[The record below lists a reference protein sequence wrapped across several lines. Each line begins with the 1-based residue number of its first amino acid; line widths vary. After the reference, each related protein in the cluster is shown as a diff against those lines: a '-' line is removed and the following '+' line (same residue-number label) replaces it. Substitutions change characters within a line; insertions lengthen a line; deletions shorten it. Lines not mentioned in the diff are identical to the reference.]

1 MTSPIREDVV
11 DPHSFEDVAARS
23 FNKTE
28 RVRVGGEVERR
39 DKDRPRPDRREGEG
53 ETRVHERR
61 ERRGRDKALALLAT
75 EKK

>member
-1 MTSPIREDVV
+1 MTSPFCEDVV

-28 RVRVGGEVERR
+28 RVRGGR
-39 DKDRPRPDRREGEG
+39 DKDRLRPDRREGEG
-53 ETRVHERR
+53 ETRVYERR

-75 EKK
+75 EQK

>member
-1 MTSPIREDVV
+1 MTSPFREDVV
-11 DPHSFEDVAARS
+11 DPHSFEDVAAHS

-28 RVRVGGEVERR
+28 CVKGGR
-39 DKDRPRPDRREGEG
+39 DKDRPRPDQREGER

-75 EKK
+75 EQK